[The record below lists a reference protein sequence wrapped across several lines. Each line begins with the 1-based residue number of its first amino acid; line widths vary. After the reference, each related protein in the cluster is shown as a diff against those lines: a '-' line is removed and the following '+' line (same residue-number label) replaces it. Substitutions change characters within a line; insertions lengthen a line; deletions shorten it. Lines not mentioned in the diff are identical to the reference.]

1 MRRHGRLLSGEE
13 VVRQDC
19 AVVMDNPQGHTPIVI
34 LVTDAQASTRVA
46 QLLSNQNVPV
56 LILIGFA
63 LDDLAAWSQ
72 LARDGGGNHACLF
85 WLPRRRRR
93 DRRAPS
99 TAVSARAGV
108 ARSRSRSGL
117 VSPCSNHETAPSPRA
132 VVGTARVY
140 SRRTRGATRLWTTRD
155 RQSATASSCHTCVV
169 VQECRSRE
177 FCSFTSCNV
186 YLKDESVLDGS
197 TRRHAS
203 GNRQPNRHVIAQAVV
218 RA

>member
-46 QLLSNQNVPV
+46 QLLSNQNLPV

-63 LDDLAAWSQ
+63 LDELAAWSL

-93 DRRAPS
+93 DRRAPP
-99 TAVSARAGV
+99 TAGGGPGRG
-108 ARSRSRSGL
+108 GGGGG
-117 VSPCSNHETAPSPRA
+117 RA
-132 VVGTARVY
+132 VAGCGLSAPQQGPTSRASRV
-140 SRRTRGATRLWTTRD
+140 RR
-155 RQSATASSCHTCVV
+155 
-169 VQECRSRE
+169 
-177 FCSFTSCNV
+177 
-186 YLKDESVLDGS
+186 
-197 TRRHAS
+197 
-203 GNRQPNRHVIAQAVV
+203 
-218 RA
+218 